1 MAYELCSQTISK
13 GEMQMNT
20 ISHHF
25 GGGCYVK
32 LIQLH
37 DGEEVPQHKHKF
49 DHLTALFSGSV
60 VVFVGEEEGKLYF
73 APDVIEVPKDTV
85 HTFTA
90 VNGNAVIGCIHATN
104 ITDPDL
110 IDETLIL

>member
-1 MAYELCSQTISK
+1 M
-13 GEMQMNT
+13 
-20 ISHHF
+20 
-25 GGGCYVK
+25 
-32 LIQLH
+32 
-37 DGEEVPQHKHKF
+37 
-49 DHLTALFSGSV
+49 
-60 VVFVGEEEGKLYF
+60 VFVGEEEGKLYF

-90 VNGNAVIGCIHATN
+90 VNGNAVIGCIHATD